1 MIWGNSMYMKE
12 KKYLVKRKRGKRGE
26 RRGKREGGE
35 TERFVLDWQH
45 VHVLICYLYFKCEI
59 NVNKKIQKK
68 GGRLK
73 WPFLRRKSF
82 PETTIPGTRKIG
94 RSKFSA
100 PPLFTEIIG
109 FGIGFG
115 IFINFGKKSCLN
127 VGSSQANHV
136 KLTIFYCFLFH
147 FLI

>member
-1 MIWGNSMYMKE
+1 MLFKSIFCFRRIRTWCG
-12 KKYLVKRKRGKRGE
+12 RRGE
-26 RRGKREGGE
+26 TSERRHHRLAVPLRKVGRRSQVSWLLSIFRLNIKYVDFGQSIGR
-35 TERFVLDWQH
+35 R
-45 VHVLICYLYFKCEI
+45 
-59 NVNKKIQKK
+59 
-68 GGRLK
+68 GRLK

-115 IFINFGKKSCLN
+115 IFINFGKKSCRN